1 VSSARATRTAV
12 SMVAVALLALALV
25 LGLWQRVDAACDGD
39 EFDPEDPLTTC
50 QAPDDVDL
58 GRVAVDPQG

>member
-39 EFDPEDPLTTC
+39 EFDPEDPVTTC
-50 QAPDDVDL
+50 QAPDDFDL